1 MNLASSKISL
11 YIHIPFCSSK
21 CKYCDFY
28 SETVGFHRINNLI
41 TMLIAQLSNRFEK
54 YGSPVIET
62 IFIGGGTPSILP
74 NSELRRLLEYVSTIA
89 PTAIEWTIESNPES
103 ITEEFLK
110 TIDLYGVNRLSIGVQ
125 SFNNDLLKTIG
136 RKATREQID
145 SALGLVKKNWTHPF
159 SLDLISSLP
168 GQTVNMVENDIKE
181 ALKYKPDHISFY
193 ALSIEEGT
201 PLEDEVSKGIIEELT
216 ENISENIWLKG
227 RTILNNSGYN
237 NYEVSNYTIDSPSI
251 HNSNYWELKPYLGIG
266 PGAVSTLINEKGEI
280 VRVQNKKSITEFL
293 KGPDSLWGET
303 LEVLTAKNLFED
315 YIIMGLRLKKGINRS
330 RFSRIFHTDI
340 KYTIPILNDL
350 IDEDLIVLTDD
361 FLSLTDHGFD
371 IMNSILI
378 RILDSIDN
386 IKIEKADWF
395 Y

>member
-54 YGSPVIET
+54 YGSPEIET

-103 ITEEFLK
+103 ITEEFLN
-110 TIDLYGVNRLSIGVQ
+110 TIDIYGVNRLSIGVQ

-145 SALGLVKKNWTHPF
+145 SALALVKKNWIHPF

-168 GQTVNMVENDIKE
+168 GQTVKMVQNDIKE

-193 ALSIEEGT
+193 ALSLEEGT
-201 PLEDEVSKGIIEELT
+201 PLEDEVSKGIIEELN

-227 RTILNNSGYN
+227 RTILNNAGYN

-280 VRVQNKKSITEFL
+280 IRIQNKKSITEFL

-303 LEVLTAKNLFED
+303 LEVQTPKSLFED

-330 RFSRIFHTDI
+330 RFVRIFHTDI

-350 IDEDLIVLTDD
+350 IDEDLMVLTDD